1 MQLDQLKR
9 RDFITLLGGAAA
21 AWPLGARAQ
30 QGPMPVIGFL
40 GGADPIGYAVLIGA
54 LRSGLRDHGYIEGT
68 NVRIEYRWAEGKYER
83 LPVLA
88 ADLVHRKVDII
99 ITQGTPAAFAAK
111 QATTTIPIVMAIV
124 GDPVDS
130 GIVASY
136 SRPGGNITG
145 SSIFFP
151 EMNAKRLELMKD
163 LVPGLRRAGV
173 LMNPDNPGMTTS
185 VLRAMDEMAKAMD
198 VKLQHV
204 EVRRVDELDS
214 AFAQAKSQI
223 EAHTVIDDGL
233 FIANAKR
240 IAELAIRNRLP
251 GIGYPKLRFSA
262 LLSPPIVEA
271 HERTSRPTSSRTST
285 TSAAK
290 GEPRF
295 DREWVAWEQGPPLPG
310 SRSALTAP
318 HTPPNGWPRPHR
330 EHQTA
335 PFRSYVA
342 RSRLALVG
350 VLQ

>member
-1 MQLDQLKR
+1 
-9 RDFITLLGGAAA
+9 
-21 AWPLGARAQ
+21 
-30 QGPMPVIGFL
+30 MPVIGFL

-68 NVRIEYRWAEGKYER
+68 NVRIEYRWAEGNYER

-173 LMNPDNPGMTTS
+173 LMNPDNPGMTSS

-204 EVRRVDELDS
+204 EVRRVDGLDS

-251 GIGYPKLRFSA
+251 GIGFREYCEAGGLAAYGVNFPHIWRRGAVFVDKILKGTKPADLPIEQATRFEFIINLRTAKSFGLEIPPT
-262 LLSPPIVEA
+262 LL
-271 HERTSRPTSSRTST
+271 
-285 TSAAK
+285 
-290 GEPRF
+290 
-295 DREWVAWEQGPPLPG
+295 
-310 SRSALTAP
+310 
-318 HTPPNGWPRPHR
+318 
-330 EHQTA
+330 
-335 PFRSYVA
+335 A
-342 RSRLALVG
+342 RADEVIE
-350 VLQ
+350 